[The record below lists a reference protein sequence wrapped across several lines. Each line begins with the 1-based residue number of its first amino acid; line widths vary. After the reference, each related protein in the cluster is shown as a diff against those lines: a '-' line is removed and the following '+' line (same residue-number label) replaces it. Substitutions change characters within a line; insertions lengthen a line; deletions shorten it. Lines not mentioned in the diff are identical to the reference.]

1 MIVDSSSPTSYA
13 SLTSLQDLE
22 HFSITDLK
30 KILICAQEDLHDV
43 LQQQFSVL
51 QDFRE
56 TELQLQLELDNL
68 KTQWSHDIDLRK
80 SLKSSIKSL
89 ENSKLL
95 YDLKREKIEKN
106 FKQVESKIEKMNK
119 DMERWETEEKD
130 ELIKEKLQENYA
142 QKKAAIV
149 SQIESIKAKNNLL
162 QNELSFHEEKNKKL
176 NTLKKSLD
184 TTSKR
189 DTDTALPSLSVA
201 LKKINDFTLDKSG
214 LLNNAGEEFLN
225 KLPEASPVTPM
236 VREQLNIDSDL
247 ENKWRSKKIKF
258 KKRLEVLERMWT
270 EISAN
275 NRQLRASLTAQ
286 PYASN
291 NASQELHNE
300 NVNAPQLV
308 LHDPTTY
315 KDTESGEQQQ
325 QTSLLAQT
333 VAANPYVTTSNATAT
348 ATRNDTQF
356 ETWRKQQHNAVYPDD
371 QNYEYED
378 ANHLLT
384 GLQSMISE
392 VDYQDNNIST
402 SKLFTNDQLD
412 NYWNNSDSNV
422 RVNRTDDTRISSLG
436 SSTSSPSSSPVLPQ
450 QQKASQS
457 LLAILNESDTPMT
470 LSDSMYTD
478 RSSGTGNGITTS
490 NSGNED
496 VISFNSALQTGPAS
510 SPLPIQRKQEIN
522 DGGFHSPNFNSIWSN
537 SNISNTSTYTGAS
550 PPQLETPKQQHN
562 RNDSVN
568 WGLSNFLHHSP
579 ATASLTSTPTV
590 EEQKPTVSNTD
601 MKAKQESNLTTK
613 ATSHKESQSTNGLKV
628 PKLLSKN
635 GMNHLF
641 RLPSHDK

>member
-68 KTQWSHDIDLRK
+68 KSQWSHDIDLRK

-106 FKQVESKIEKMNK
+106 FKQVKSKIEKMNK

-149 SQIESIKAKNNLL
+149 SQIESTKAKNNLL
-162 QNELSFHEEKNKKL
+162 QNELSSHEEKNKKL

-214 LLNNAGEEFLN
+214 LLNSAGEEFLN

-236 VREQLNIDSDL
+236 VREQLNIDLDL
-247 ENKWRSKKIKF
+247 ENKWRSKKNKF
-258 KKRLEVLERMWT
+258 RKRLEVLERMWT
-270 EISAN
+270 EISAS

-291 NASQELHNE
+291 NVSQEFHNE
-300 NVNAPQLV
+300 NVSAPQLV
-308 LHDPTTY
+308 L
-315 KDTESGEQQQ
+315 
-325 QTSLLAQT
+325 SLI
-333 VAANPYVTTSNATAT
+333 
-348 ATRNDTQF
+348 
-356 ETWRKQQHNAVYPDD
+356 H
-371 QNYEYED
+371 
-378 ANHLLT
+378 
-384 GLQSMISE
+384 I
-392 VDYQDNNIST
+392 
-402 SKLFTNDQLD
+402 
-412 NYWNNSDSNV
+412 
-422 RVNRTDDTRISSLG
+422 
-436 SSTSSPSSSPVLPQ
+436 
-450 QQKASQS
+450 
-457 LLAILNESDTPMT
+457 
-470 LSDSMYTD
+470 
-478 RSSGTGNGITTS
+478 
-490 NSGNED
+490 
-496 VISFNSALQTGPAS
+496 
-510 SPLPIQRKQEIN
+510 
-522 DGGFHSPNFNSIWSN
+522 
-537 SNISNTSTYTGAS
+537 
-550 PPQLETPKQQHN
+550 
-562 RNDSVN
+562 
-568 WGLSNFLHHSP
+568 
-579 ATASLTSTPTV
+579 
-590 EEQKPTVSNTD
+590 
-601 MKAKQESNLTTK
+601 
-613 ATSHKESQSTNGLKV
+613 
-628 PKLLSKN
+628 
-635 GMNHLF
+635 
-641 RLPSHDK
+641 